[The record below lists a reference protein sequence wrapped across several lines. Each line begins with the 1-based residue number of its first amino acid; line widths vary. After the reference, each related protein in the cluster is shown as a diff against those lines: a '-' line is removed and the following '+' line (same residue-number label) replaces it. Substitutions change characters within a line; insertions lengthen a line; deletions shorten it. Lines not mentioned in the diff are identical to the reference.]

1 MRTDFNFK
9 RFIENVL
16 YFLKLFQYFSSLVFF
31 LYFCFWNENFIENK
45 KSIIYKILISSLQ
58 ISFIYIFILQQKVS
72 KRKWTRTGC
81 SIKKKLTS
89 SKGQPV
95 ERKTACDCN
104 TSSFKSLS
112 LISPNGEGLQRN
124 MTMRS
129 VTTDVSSP
137 IISQTGTTG
146 LSEIFSKG
154 IGFQFLIIREPIKK
168 NYFKL
173 IKLPM
178 YWRN

>member
-1 MRTDFNFK
+1 MRADFNFK

-16 YFLKLFQYFSSLVFF
+16 CFLKLFQYFFSFSCSFFFICF
-31 LYFCFWNENFIENK
+31 LYENSFK
-45 KSIIYKILISSLQ
+45 TKSIIYKILIS
-58 ISFIYIFILQQKVS
+58 VVARDP
-72 KRKWTRTGC
+72 KRARARAGE
-81 SIKKKLTS
+81 KLTS

-95 ERKTACDCN
+95 ERRTACDCN

-112 LISPNGEGLQRN
+112 LISPNGEGLQRKI
-124 MTMRS
+124 TMRS

-154 IGFQFLIIREPIKK
+154 IGFQFFIIREPAKK
-168 NYFKL
+168 N
-173 IKLPM
+173 
-178 YWRN
+178 